1 MSHIAPTAITNT
13 IQIILMS
20 NEILFINHFP
30 FSKIKVCAIEICAPK
45 NADLNDVVYIITPYG
60 AICQHRMAFFI
71 IIISHTKREVI
82 KCLYIQEC
90 VI

>member
-30 FSKIKVCAIEICAPK
+30 FSKIKVCAIEICVPK
-45 NADLNDVVYIITPYG
+45 NADPDDVVYVITTVRCYSSTPYG
-60 AICQHRMAFFI
+60 VFYYNYLCSLPYLH
-71 IIISHTKREVI
+71 
-82 KCLYIQEC
+82 
-90 VI
+90 